1 MVAVV
6 VAALLL
12 AGLVAPAGGSSVRG
26 AFANL
31 QLVSSVP
38 GELTISWDLPDPQP
52 SDYRI
57 MWAEEGLGFLSYR
70 FANEALR
77 GNEYP
82 DGEAL
87 SVTLTGLTE
96 GATYKVKA
104 RSRYSR
110 GGWNNSRWSGPWS
123 NEVTAS
129 VSVTAPVA
137 QEPGDDQQVNDQQQ
151 GDDQQTQGNDQQTQ
165 GDDSQTQGND
175 QQQVEDPQTQGND
188 QQQVEDPQTQGN
200 DDQQQ
205 VEDPQTQG
213 LVVRLSGVAKAN
225 IPAAGVPTITGRAR
239 VGETLTAGTAAI
251 TDGDGLTSVSYAY
264 QWIRVAVDTTE
275 TDIGSATART
285 YTLVSDDLGATI
297 KVRVTF
303 TDDDSNSET
312 LTSVATGAV
321 AAAVGPTALN
331 GTVTQR
337 EDRDYY
343 FRAADFNFSARQRR
357 RVHEPQD
364 HRTAGCGQADVE
376 QRANLWL

>member
-12 AGLVAPAGGSSVRG
+12 AGLVVPAGGSSVRG

-31 QLVSSVP
+31 RVVSSVP

-96 GATYKVKA
+96 GATYRVKA
-104 RSRYSR
+104 RSRYSS

-129 VSVTAPVA
+129 VSVAAPVA
-137 QEPGDDQQVNDQQQ
+137 QEPGDDQQV
-151 GDDQQTQGNDQQTQ
+151 DDSQTQ

-175 QQQVEDPQTQGND
+175 EQQGDDSGQTSQGDDSQTQGND
-188 QQQVEDPQTQGN
+188 EQQGDDSQTQG
-200 DDQQQ
+200 
-205 VEDPQTQG
+205 EQTTT
-213 LVVRLSGVAKAN
+213 S
-225 IPAAGVPTITGRAR
+225 RATTHR
-239 VGETLTAGTAAI
+239 PRA
-251 TDGDGLTSVSYAY
+251 
-264 QWIRVAVDTTE
+264 TTE
-275 TDIGSATART
+275 QQGQR
-285 YTLVSDDLGATI
+285 
-297 KVRVTF
+297 
-303 TDDDSNSET
+303 DDS
-312 LTSVATGAV
+312 SVVVCG
-321 AAAVGPTALN
+321 VG
-331 GTVTQR
+331 
-337 EDRDYY
+337 
-343 FRAADFNFSARQRR
+343 
-357 RVHEPQD
+357 
-364 HRTAGCGQADVE
+364 
-376 QRANLWL
+376 

>member
-1 MVAVV
+1 MLVGSLPRLVFVCRVAVQRGGGGGGVKAVVAVV

-110 GGWNNSRWSGPWS
+110 GGRNNSRWSGPWS

-137 QEPGDDQQVNDQQQ
+137 QEPGNEQQQV
-151 GDDQQTQGNDQQTQ
+151 DDPQTQGH
-165 GDDSQTQGND
+165 D
-175 QQQVEDPQTQGND
+175 QQQVDDPQTQGND
-188 QQQVEDPQTQGN
+188 QQQVDDPQTQGN
-200 DDQQQ
+200 DNSQQQTQGDDQQQ
-205 VEDPQTQG
+205 QG
-213 LVVRLSGVAKAN
+213 DDQQQQR
-225 IPAAGVPTITGRAR
+225 R
-239 VGETLTAGTAAI
+239 
-251 TDGDGLTSVSYAY
+251 
-264 QWIRVAVDTTE
+264 
-275 TDIGSATART
+275 SATRLWCPVSLWCLAR
-285 YTLVSDDLGATI
+285 
-297 KVRVTF
+297 R
-303 TDDDSNSET
+303 
-312 LTSVATGAV
+312 
-321 AAAVGPTALN
+321 
-331 GTVTQR
+331 
-337 EDRDYY
+337 
-343 FRAADFNFSARQRR
+343 
-357 RVHEPQD
+357 
-364 HRTAGCGQADVE
+364 C
-376 QRANLWL
+376 LWIV